1 MLLLAEG
8 LFRLDLAMGADVLR
22 SVVRNLSGDEIETT
36 GGSSGYGEGTFVVGE
51 AATYE
56 PVQSRL
62 EFALGSG
69 NDRVAVKVLIATMRF
84 RERGTVRVSAQ
95 AIIRQAPVS

>member
-1 MLLLAEG
+1 MLLFAEG
-8 LFRLDLAMGADVLR
+8 LFRLDLVVGPDTLR
-22 SVVRNLSGDEIETT
+22 TVVRNLSGDEIEPT
-36 GGSSGYGEGTFVVGE
+36 GGSSGYGEATYVLGE
-51 AATYE
+51 AASYE

-84 RERGTVRVSAQ
+84 RERGTVRVTTQ
-95 AIIRQAPVS
+95 AVIRQAPVS